1 MIRKGDRGVSVV
13 FAFVMLAICGVL
25 AFLSTEA
32 NAKILIGINED
43 ITGLMA
49 PQGRASVDGCT
60 LAIEEWNKKGGI
72 KGEKIE
78 FDFRNHGADPV
89 RATANAKMFKEMGA
103 CAVFGGIWSTGAIA
117 EIKMLAPAKIPMI
130 GAGAATAIFHESIG
144 PDGKGYYFSCNGT
157 DSTFARAYLDILV
170 GRGFKKIAILTLNIA
185 WPRDLT
191 SITKEWVQREYG
203 PKQGVSIVGTVE
215 ADVNAT
221 DLSVQTRQLKA
232 LNPDAVVACVYTQN
246 SQALARAFSDANWN
260 PPWSTLWSLT
270 EPAWMTGER
279 KLFYNAHGI
288 SWHDGMKEEYLA
300 KKKEFV
306 ARFGYEPVSHWITAY
321 DSMNLLFSAIE
332 EVGPNPTEI
341 RDWLATKAYGR
352 RMLHGPPGKVC
363 KFRHVEE
370 TWLGKKGVY
379 YSMFDG
385 TDFARIWVDKE
396 GNLDWLKLKSK

>member
-1 MIRKGDRGVSVV
+1 MIGKKIQRGAVSFTCVIVV
-13 FAFVMLAICGVL
+13 IFGVL
-25 AFLSTEA
+25 GFVSTKA
-32 NAKILIGINED
+32 DAKMLIGINED

-72 KGEKIE
+72 KGQKIE

-89 RATANAKMFKEMGA
+89 RATANAKIFKDAGA
-103 CAVFGGIWSTGAIA
+103 CVVFGGIWSTGAIA
-117 EIKMLAPAKIPMI
+117 EIKVLAPAKIPMI

-157 DSTFARAYLDILV
+157 DSTFARAYLDILAS
-170 GRGFKKIAILTLNIA
+170 RGYKKIAILTLNVA

-191 SITKEWVQREYG
+191 AIAKEWVQKEYG
-203 PKQGVSIVGTVE
+203 PKQGVSIVGTIE
-215 ADVNAT
+215 ADVNAA
-221 DLSVQTRQLKA
+221 DFSVQTNQLKA
-232 LNPDAVVACVYTQN
+232 LNPDAVIACVYTAN
-246 SQALARAFSDANWN
+246 SQTLVRAFADAKWN

-279 KLFYNAHGI
+279 KLFFNAHGI
-288 SWHDGMKEEYLA
+288 SWHDGTREDYLA
-300 KKKEFV
+300 KKREFMT
-306 ARFGYEPVSHWITAY
+306 RFGYEPVSHWITAY
-321 DSMNLLFSAIE
+321 DSMNLILSAIE

-385 TDFARIWVDKE
+385 TDFARIWVDQE
-396 GNLDWLKLKSK
+396 GKLDWSKLK